1 MKNAAA
7 QTVGLQ
13 LVAALSCLILV
24 PFFEWKLPS
33 EPIVYLL
40 LALSCVFY
48 AINNR
53 LLADVRKNLDVSVV
67 SILSQS
73 YTALLTVAGFVF
85 LHEPVTIMKVVGAI
99 LIISGNALVFWNGKS
114 VKKTRYIWF
123 GLLAYACNVAA
134 GLIDAKSSGQF
145 NLPFYTT
152 FLYVLPA
159 LFIFIGNRVHV
170 SDVADEFKRS
180 NKRDYILT
188 GICWG
193 LLYLMILIA
202 YSMEAVSLVTPL
214 ASLTVFSNLVV
225 GYLWLKERDSMGKKT
240 VAALLA
246 ILGAIFI
253 SL

>member
-1 MKNAAA
+1 MVWPA
-7 QTVGLQ
+7 
-13 LVAALSCLILV
+13 
-24 PFFEWKLPS
+24 
-33 EPIVYLL
+33 
-40 LALSCVFY
+40 CV
-48 AINNR
+48 
-53 LLADVRKNLDVSVV
+53 
-67 SILSQS
+67 
-73 YTALLTVAGFVF
+73 
-85 LHEPVTIMKVVGAI
+85 
-99 LIISGNALVFWNGKS
+99 
-114 VKKTRYIWF
+114 
-123 GLLAYACNVAA
+123 CNVAA

-159 LFIFIGNRVHV
+159 LFIFVGNRVHV

-246 ILGAIFI
+246 ILGVIFI